1 MINTFMRIHEIINED
16 ISRRGFLKGAGAAAA
31 GIAGVSGAK
40 AQPKPT
46 MDREHSAVEHVLI
59 QLVWARKSNKP
70 LRDQEIML
78 DALKGWVGDNPENK
92 RYLQQ
97 AWARANNNISEYINN
112 PRSGNF
118 KDIKEVA
125 QSYNN
130 FYNNWKDDVD
140 TLKDYGLFNE
150 GISVNMSPYKE
161 AIQNADTPNKKSAK
175 RKVEDLFNK

>member
-78 DALKGWVGDNPENK
+78 DALKGWVGDNPEKK